1 MGDVHLDYDP
11 WLNIICIKHIY
22 ILTWTFEKE
31 KREQEIPL
39 SEQIRQYW
47 HVKFYFFIFLCVD
60 DWIPEI
66 ERERIRDKGST
77 VSHLSTWTW

>member
-31 KREQEIPL
+31 KRAGNPTKWTNTTILAREA
-39 SEQIRQYW
+39 
-47 HVKFYFFIFLCVD
+47 FFLIFLCVD